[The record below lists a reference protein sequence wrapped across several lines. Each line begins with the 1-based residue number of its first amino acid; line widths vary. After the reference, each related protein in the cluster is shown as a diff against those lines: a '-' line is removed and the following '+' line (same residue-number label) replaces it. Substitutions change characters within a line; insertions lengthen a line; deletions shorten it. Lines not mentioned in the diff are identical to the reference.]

1 MIKFIRIDHR
11 LLHGQVVFSWS
22 KSLQINRILV
32 VNDEAAND
40 EFKKMSLELSKPQG
54 IKLNIFTVEN
64 TLTKI
69 SKIETLSENI
79 MMIFGNTKDVRQFCE
94 SYSNV
99 KEINYG
105 GIIKKEGS
113 KQFRN
118 AIFLTEN
125 EIEDAKVLKS
135 MGIKQFMQQVP
146 TSKKE
151 DLNTMI

>member
-32 VNDEAAND
+32 VNDEA
-40 EFKKMSLELSKPQG
+40 KKMSLELSKPQG

-69 SKIETLSENI
+69 SKIEALSENI

-113 KQFRN
+113 KQFSN

>member
-69 SKIETLSENI
+69 SKIEALSENI

-113 KQFRN
+113 KQFSN

-151 DLNTMI
+151 DLNSMI

>member
-40 EFKKMSLELSKPQG
+40 ELKKMSLELSKPQG

-69 SKIETLSENI
+69 SKIEALSENI

-113 KQFRN
+113 KQFSN

>member
-11 LLHGQVVFSWS
+11 LLHEQVVFSWS

-40 EFKKMSLELSKPQG
+40 EFKKISLELSKPQG

-69 SKIETLSENI
+69 SKIEALSENI

-113 KQFRN
+113 KQFSN

>member
-69 SKIETLSENI
+69 SKIEALSENI
-79 MMIFGNTKDVRQFCE
+79 IMIFGNTKDVRQFCE

-113 KQFRN
+113 KQFSN

>member
-69 SKIETLSENI
+69 SKIEALSENI

-105 GIIKKEGS
+105 SIIKKEGS
-113 KQFRN
+113 KQFSN

>member
-1 MIKFIRIDHR
+1 MIKFIRIDHQ

-69 SKIETLSENI
+69 SKIEALSENI

-113 KQFRN
+113 KQFSN

>member
-69 SKIETLSENI
+69 SKIEALSENI
-79 MMIFGNTKDVRQFCE
+79 MMIF
-94 SYSNV
+94 
-99 KEINYG
+99 EIPRMFV
-105 GIIKKEGS
+105 S
-113 KQFRN
+113 F
-118 AIFLTEN
+118 
-125 EIEDAKVLKS
+125 AKVTQTLRKS
-135 MGIKQFMQQVP
+135 I
-146 TSKKE
+146 TEAS
-151 DLNTMI
+151 

>member
-113 KQFRN
+113 KQFSN

-125 EIEDAKVLKS
+125 DIEDAKVLKS

>member
-22 KSLQINRILV
+22 KSLQINRLIV

-54 IKLNIFTVEN
+54 IKLNILTVEN

-69 SKIETLSENI
+69 SKIEALSENI

-113 KQFRN
+113 KQFSN

>member
-54 IKLNIFTVEN
+54 IKLNTFTVEN

-69 SKIETLSENI
+69 SKIEALSENI

-113 KQFRN
+113 KQFSN

>member
-69 SKIETLSENI
+69 SKIEALSENI
-79 MMIFGNTKDVRQFCE
+79 MMIFGNTKDVRQFSE

-113 KQFRN
+113 KQFSN

>member
-1 MIKFIRIDHR
+1 MIKLVRIDHR

-22 KSLQINRILV
+22 KSLQINRIIV

-54 IKLNIFTVEN
+54 IKLNIFTVDN
-64 TLTKI
+64 TL
-69 SKIETLSENI
+69 SKMAKVETLNENI
-79 MMIFGNTKDVRQFCE
+79 MMIFGNTKDVRKFCTG
-94 SYSNV
+94 YPIINA
-99 KEINYG
+99 INYG
-105 GIIKKEGS
+105 GIIKKEGA
-113 KQFRN
+113 KQFSN

-125 EIEDAKVLKS
+125 EIEDAKALKE
-135 MGIKQFMQQVP
+135 MGIAQFMQQVP

>member
-1 MIKFIRIDHR
+1 MNKFIRIDHR

-69 SKIETLSENI
+69 SKIEALSENI

-113 KQFRN
+113 KQFSN

>member
-22 KSLQINRILV
+22 KSLEINRILV

-69 SKIETLSENI
+69 SKIEALSENI

-113 KQFRN
+113 KQFSN

>member
-69 SKIETLSENI
+69 SKIEALSENI

-105 GIIKKEGS
+105 VIIKKEGS
-113 KQFRN
+113 KQFSN

>member
-11 LLHGQVVFSWS
+11 LLHGQVVFPWS

-69 SKIETLSENI
+69 SKIEALSENI

-113 KQFRN
+113 KQFSN

>member
-54 IKLNIFTVEN
+54 IKLNIFTIEN

-69 SKIETLSENI
+69 SKIEALSENI

-113 KQFRN
+113 KQFSN

>member
-69 SKIETLSENI
+69 SKIEALSENI

-113 KQFRN
+113 KQFSN

-135 MGIKQFMQQVP
+135 MDIKQFMQQVP

>member
-69 SKIETLSENI
+69 SKIEALSENI

-113 KQFRN
+113 KQFSN
-118 AIFLTEN
+118 AVFLTEN

>member
-64 TLTKI
+64 TLTKV
-69 SKIETLSENI
+69 SKIEALSENI

-113 KQFRN
+113 KQFSN

>member
-22 KSLQINRILV
+22 KSLQINRLIV

-54 IKLNIFTVEN
+54 IKLNILTVEN

-69 SKIETLSENI
+69 SKIEALSENI

-94 SYSNV
+94 IYSNV

-113 KQFRN
+113 KQFSN

-125 EIEDAKVLKS
+125 EIDDAKVLKS

>member
-22 KSLQINRILV
+22 KSLQINRLIV

-54 IKLNIFTVEN
+54 IKLNILTVEN

-69 SKIETLSENI
+69 SKIEALNENI
-79 MMIFGNTKDVRQFCE
+79 MMIFGNTKDIRQFCE
-94 SYSNV
+94 NYSNV

-113 KQFRN
+113 KQFSN

>member
-69 SKIETLSENI
+69 SKIEALSENI

-113 KQFRN
+113 KQFSN

-146 TSKKE
+146 TSQKE

>member
-54 IKLNIFTVEN
+54 IKLN

-69 SKIETLSENI
+69 SKIEALSENI

-113 KQFRN
+113 KQFSN

>member
-69 SKIETLSENI
+69 SKIEALSENI
-79 MMIFGNTKDVRQFCE
+79 MMIFGNTKDVRQFYE

-113 KQFRN
+113 KQFSN

>member
-1 MIKFIRIDHR
+1 M
-11 LLHGQVVFSWS
+11 VFSWI

-32 VNDEAAND
+32 VNYEAAND

-69 SKIETLSENI
+69 SKIEALSENI

-113 KQFRN
+113 KQFSN

>member
-69 SKIETLSENI
+69 SKIEALSENI

-94 SYSNV
+94 SYSNI

-113 KQFRN
+113 KQFSN

>member
-69 SKIETLSENI
+69 SKIEALSENI

-105 GIIKKEGS
+105 GIIKKEGT
-113 KQFRN
+113 KQFSN

>member
-40 EFKKMSLELSKPQG
+40 EFKKLSLELSKPQG

-69 SKIETLSENI
+69 SKIEALSENI

-113 KQFRN
+113 KQFSN

>member
-1 MIKFIRIDHR
+1 MIKIIRIDHR

-69 SKIETLSENI
+69 SKIEALSENI

-113 KQFRN
+113 KQFSN

>member
-69 SKIETLSENI
+69 SKIEALSENI

-113 KQFRN
+113 KQISN

>member
-11 LLHGQVVFSWS
+11 LLHGQVVFSWC

-69 SKIETLSENI
+69 SKIEALSENI

-113 KQFRN
+113 KQFSN

>member
-54 IKLNIFTVEN
+54 IKHNIFTVEN

-69 SKIETLSENI
+69 SKIEALSENI

-113 KQFRN
+113 KQFSN

>member
-22 KSLQINRILV
+22 KYLQINRILV

-69 SKIETLSENI
+69 SKIEALSENI

-113 KQFRN
+113 KQFSN

>member
-32 VNDEAAND
+32 VTDEAAND

-69 SKIETLSENI
+69 SKIEALSENI

-113 KQFRN
+113 KQFSN

>member
-1 MIKFIRIDHR
+1 MIKFIRIDYR

-69 SKIETLSENI
+69 SKIEALSENI

-113 KQFRN
+113 KQFSN